1 MRTNTIKLDYRKSTQ
16 MVAHRGVSGLERE
29 NTAAAFIAAGNR
41 TYFGV
46 ETDIYHTSD
55 GKYVCH
61 HDGSTK
67 RICEVD
73 LPIEGSTFDE
83 LRALNFTDVD
93 GATDRAEV
101 RIATPY
107 EYMKICK
114 KYAKHCVPELKSN
127 FTLEEMKEIMQ
138 IFADADYL
146 DHTCFIAFNIANLD
160 LVKQIRPEQECQ
172 FLTSKWDDSLPAML
186 AERKMGLDIHYGQLT
201 EERIKALHDAGVE
214 VNCWTVDD
222 PEKALELIDWG
233 VDYITSNILE

>member
-1 MRTNTIKLDYRKSTQ
+1 MRTNTIKLDYKKNTK

-83 LRALNFTDVD
+83 LRALNFTDVT
-93 GATDRAEV
+93 APPTV
-101 RIATPY
+101 R
-107 EYMKICK
+107 
-114 KYAKHCVPELKSN
+114 KSV
-127 FTLEEMKEIMQ
+127 LQ
-138 IFADADYL
+138 
-146 DHTCFIAFNIANLD
+146 
-160 LVKQIRPEQECQ
+160 
-172 FLTSKWDDSLPAML
+172 LP
-186 AERKMGLDIHYGQLT
+186 T
-201 EERIKALHDAGVE
+201 
-214 VNCWTVDD
+214 NT
-222 PEKALELIDWG
+222 
-233 VDYITSNILE
+233 